1 MLADMKPEFDN
12 PPRPRRE
19 PTRADFTR
27 AKSMYAAGEGVEH
40 VVVGR
45 WLLTWGTPEFQDF
58 PVWLKDQD
66 G

>member
-1 MLADMKPEFDN
+1 MKQDFDI

-19 PTRADFTR
+19 PTRADFAR

-45 WLLTWGTPEFQDF
+45 WLLTWGKPGRKNFAD
-58 PVWLKDQD
+58 WLAEQD